1 MKLFLVLS
9 SVLAAA
15 LARPGAVIAPVAYS
29 VFPAAPA
36 AIAAPVSSQYHAQ
49 DELGQYS
56 YGYASGLSAKAETKT
71 FDGVTRGGYSFV
83 DAAGKLQSVE
93 YVSDAVNGFR
103 VAASNLPVAPA
114 APAAPAVALPVPVVD
129 TAEVA
134 EAKAKHLA
142 ALEAATSSEAPSTA
156 PPPPPPASPAPEAP
170 AASAAPAAE
179 PAPEA
184 KEEAAAPEAPATPAA
199 VSVAAP
205 KAVAAPQLFAPA
217 AVPYAFAVPGAVTS
231 FTSYSAPV
239 ATYTYTSGAFPAVAA
254 YALPAAVAAPEAT
267 TKAAEAK
274 SE

>member
-36 AIAAPVSSQYHAQ
+36 AVVAPVSSQYHAQ

-83 DAAGKLQSVE
+83 DATGKLQSVE

-103 VAASNLPVAPA
+103 VAASNLPV

-156 PPPPPPASPAPEAP
+156 PPPPASSEAP
-170 AASAAPAAE
+170 APSEAPAAE
-179 PAPEA
+179 PASEA
-184 KEEAAAPEAPATPAA
+184 ESAAPEAPATPAA

-205 KAVAAPQLFAPA
+205 KAVAAAPLFAPA

-239 ATYTYTSGAFPAVAA
+239 AAYTYTAGAFPAVAA
-254 YALPAAVAAPEAT
+254 YALPAAGAPEAT
-267 TKAAEAK
+267 TKLAEEKA
-274 SE
+274 E